1 MRVKKNNLGGL
12 TLRVGRPHKWQA
24 AGKTKLLR
32 IPALY
37 VERILQVVSYMDAN
51 EGQLPASVAFF
62 TTPSESPLP
71 GYQLRPQLPYPKN
84 YSDYK

>member
-1 MRVKKNNLGGL
+1 MRVKKNKGGL
-12 TLRVGRPHKWQA
+12 RLRAGRPYKWQA
-24 AGKTKLLR
+24 AGKTKLVR

-62 TTPSESPLP
+62 ITPPDCLLP
-71 GYQLRPQLPYPKN
+71 GYKARPQLPYPRN
-84 YSDYK
+84 YTDTK